1 MNFKLSLPVRLGRLA
16 VFFLI
21 LAGFMSVAAQ
31 AAEMK
36 FEALLIW
43 ATDAGQSPD
52 PHHKPA
58 DAEVRKKLNEL
69 PLKWKNYFVVNSVT
83 FDVPKGGSKEAVLSD
98 KCKIEVKHIDGKN
111 IEVSLIGKG
120 KPAVKVPQPLPK
132 GDMLVLGGNAPD
144 ATGWL
149 VALKRI
155 E

>member
-1 MNFKLSLPVRLGRLA
+1 MRFISSLPVRLVRLA
-16 VFFLI
+16 VLFFAVACLTN
-21 LAGFMSVAAQ
+21 FAAQ
-31 AAEMK
+31 AADMK
-36 FEALLIW
+36 FEAFLIW

-52 PHHKPA
+52 PNHKPC
-58 DAEVRKKLNEL
+58 DAEVRKKLNDL
-69 PLKWKNYFVVNSVT
+69 PLKWKNYFVVNSVK
-83 FDVPKGGSKEAVLSD
+83 FSVSRGGSQEATLSD

-120 KPAVKVPQPLPK
+120 KPTVKVPQPLPK

-144 ATGWL
+144 STGWL